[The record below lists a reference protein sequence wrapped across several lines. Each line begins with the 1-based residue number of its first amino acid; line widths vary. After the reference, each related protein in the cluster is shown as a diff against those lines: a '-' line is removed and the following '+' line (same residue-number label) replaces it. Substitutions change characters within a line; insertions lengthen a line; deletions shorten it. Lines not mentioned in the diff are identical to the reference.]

1 MFQVIN
7 GSREQEAYI
16 ESLPVLL
23 IIEIGGLISLLGYYR
38 ENMGLI
44 VCYLFIL
51 LASIK
56 DLLTL
61 TGTVYRYGWPSICF
75 RVQYLNWLIHYRT
88 HGDIKTQCEGHLGI
102 FIPIKVKFIALF
114 GSTRFYTDD
123 GSDMGIYSYCLP
135 LGKIPVQII

>member
-16 ESLPVLL
+16 QSLPVLL
-23 IIEIGGLISLLGYYR
+23 FIEVGGFISLLGYYR

-44 VCYLFIL
+44 ICYLFIL

-56 DLLTL
+56 DLLSL

-75 RVQYLNWLIHYRT
+75 RVQYWNWLINYRT
-88 HGDIKTQCEGHLGI
+88 HGDIKRIEGHLEI
-102 FIPIKVKFIALF
+102 FIPVKVKFISLF

-135 LGKIPVQII
+135 LGKISARII

>member
-44 VCYLFIL
+44 ICYLFIL

-56 DLLTL
+56 DLLSL

-75 RVQYLNWLIHYRT
+75 RVHYLNWLINYRT
-88 HGDIKTQCEGHLGI
+88 HGDIETQ
-102 FIPIKVKFIALF
+102 
-114 GSTRFYTDD
+114 
-123 GSDMGIYSYCLP
+123 
-135 LGKIPVQII
+135 

>member
-44 VCYLFIL
+44 ICYLFIL

-56 DLLTL
+56 DLLSL

-75 RVQYLNWLIHYRT
+75 RVHYLNWLINYRT
-88 HGDIKTQCEGHLGI
+88 HGDIKTHRRTPGDL
-102 FIPIKVKFIALF
+102 
-114 GSTRFYTDD
+114 YT
-123 GSDMGIYSYCLP
+123 
-135 LGKIPVQII
+135 GKSQIH